1 MVFIFT
7 GCDIY
12 GGKLIVSLLCLLSA
26 NFAFSVVKKSKKFQ
40 KRAKMQKFVMY
51 NTKTRVK
58 LRLIPLKVSKK
69 FGDEVF
75 FLGGTLP
82 SLRRSCLH

>member
-12 GGKLIVSLLCLLSA
+12 GGKLIVSLLYLLSA

-51 NTKTRVK
+51 HTKNKGETTF
-58 LRLIPLKVSKK
+58 IPAKS
-69 FGDEVF
+69 
-75 FLGGTLP
+75 
-82 SLRRSCLH
+82 